1 MKVLKTGL
9 FGFFLMVSM
18 PALAS
23 SPPAELPEDV
33 YLKTPTQSFNS
44 RFYYFVEKG
53 KIWFKANRQ
62 TTQKNEPWQLMGCEG
77 LPCQPDNPA
86 FEVPQSI
93 VQISADGDELTAI
106 DGRGY
111 FYARTSKGPGLFSK
125 DEWIMHHGFPKDT
138 LRLDPPLD
146 AKRAM
151 AMGRRHSDVLW
162 HEDPDQ
168 NVHHFGTMGTSTI
181 YLLGPRGHEIYYT
194 DNGLPTDFS
203 NQICGPERGTFVAE
217 NLQVSAGTLFVIN
230 RSGEM
235 YTHMNDFDLNGGTS
249 MFIDYT
255 YVPQAYRPN
264 EKGDDF
270 QTHLTPW
277 RLPLED
283 WQKQPTVPLSGK
295 ARLSTLITILQTGQG
310 NAARELRVGGL
321 NSDGETGYWHK
332 GLTEKQWRF
341 SPARLEIGAHH
352 WAEPEKISPRVTSA
366 DIVYQGNGVIN
377 NSKERVELELLDFNL
392 FCSPATLRLKY
403 KQKTFELKLHT
414 IDAWINVHRKLPGL
428 DGTPKLLLGTL
439 DIPENVRQDLPEP
452 YRSLHHETFHF
463 QIAATT
469 DFVYLFS
476 RNGEIGLLGRKSD
489 IPNSLKSVD
498 YNREIPLGTFAAAYF
513 RDNHEHYIRLEDP
526 SLLIWDLDRLSAAD
540 LPRLETL
547 IEKNR
552 IRLREYNHG
561 LELIM
566 QSEQAAWLETMVTG
580 LLRDFYMLVGAPY
593 WLPYAHAVATTAPE
607 ITWSY
612 YAINDS
618 LNQWHKIRYRK
629 MIIQI
634 SHRLERYEQ
643 RKKELL
649 ASQ

>member
-1 MKVLKTGL
+1 MKMLKTGL
-9 FGFFLMVSM
+9 FGFFLMLSM

-106 DGRGY
+106 DDRGY
-111 FYARTSKGPGLFSK
+111 FYARTSKGPGLFST

-146 AKRAM
+146 NKRAM
-151 AMGRRHSDVLW
+151 SMGRRHSDVLW

-249 MFIDYT
+249 MFLDYT
-255 YVPQAYRPN
+255 YSPQAFRPQD
-264 EKGDDF
+264 KGDDF

-283 WQKQPTVPLSGK
+283 WQKQPPVPLSGK

-321 NSDGETGYWHK
+321 NAEGETGYWHK
-332 GLTEKQWRF
+332 GVAEKQWRF
-341 SPARLEIGAHH
+341 FPARLEIGVHQ
-352 WAEPEKISPRVTSA
+352 WAEPEKISPRITSA
-366 DIVYQGNGVIN
+366 DIVYQGKGITSNPQ
-377 NSKERVELELLDFNL
+377 ERVELTLLDFNL
-392 FCSPATLRLKY
+392 FCSPATLRIKY
-403 KQKTFELKLHT
+403 KQKTTDIKLHT
-414 IDAWINVHRKLPGL
+414 IDAWINVHRQLPGL
-428 DGTPKLLLGTL
+428 DGTPKLNHYQKINGK
-439 DIPENVRQDLPEP
+439 
-452 YRSLHHETFHF
+452 SLCHKASGF
-463 QIAATT
+463 AT
-469 DFVYLFS
+469 
-476 RNGEIGLLGRKSD
+476 KC
-489 IPNSLKSVD
+489 
-498 YNREIPLGTFAAAYF
+498 
-513 RDNHEHYIRLEDP
+513 
-526 SLLIWDLDRLSAAD
+526 
-540 LPRLETL
+540 
-547 IEKNR
+547 
-552 IRLREYNHG
+552 
-561 LELIM
+561 
-566 QSEQAAWLETMVTG
+566 
-580 LLRDFYMLVGAPY
+580 
-593 WLPYAHAVATTAPE
+593 
-607 ITWSY
+607 
-612 YAINDS
+612 
-618 LNQWHKIRYRK
+618 
-629 MIIQI
+629 
-634 SHRLERYEQ
+634 
-643 RKKELL
+643 
-649 ASQ
+649 